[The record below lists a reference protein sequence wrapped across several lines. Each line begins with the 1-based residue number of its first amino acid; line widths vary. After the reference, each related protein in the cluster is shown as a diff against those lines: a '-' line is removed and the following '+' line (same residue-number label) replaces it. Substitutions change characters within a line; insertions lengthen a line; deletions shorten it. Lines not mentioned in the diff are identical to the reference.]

1 MKKIYKIVRAILV
14 TLLALAFLVPVSAY
28 VLLSLP
34 GVQRGICHRVERELT
49 TLLDMRVN
57 VNAVAISP
65 FNRVTLHHIAVQ
77 DSLGDTAIAVD
88 RVGAG
93 INLFDFFVKRRIV
106 LNYAEVLGLDARI
119 KRDSAGTPLN
129 IQPLITAL
137 APKDKNKPPTQFN
150 IAIRTVVIRNCS
162 VSYDVLSAPRKEK
175 GIDPNHLSISRL
187 RADVNLPQLKNDDF
201 IIDLRRLALSERSG
215 LQLTDLN
222 GLFHIT
228 SGGVD
233 VSGLELRLPRTQ
245 LSFSDIA
252 VRYKSTE
259 WLSKNWP
266 TIPLNLELQQGSHIN
281 PADMAWAVPM
291 LENLDFNADISLHVE
306 GTPRHFEMKRL
317 ELMCQKPMFDLKT
330 HGTVTGIGQMEKE
343 IEADIPD
350 LTLTTSA
357 PELTATI
364 TTVKP
369 LGSKVTD
376 MANALGIMKLTAEAH
391 GTPSRAN
398 VAATLTTSPGTIN
411 MEVEMN
417 RSKAKVTAFKGNL
430 EIKDFQAATMLQP
443 FGGAA
448 AQTGNVDM
456 QAKFD
461 IALQNGMP
469 KGSVEAFLNNITYRG
484 HTYQDITADVEI
496 DGTKYSGNIESD
508 TPGLDL
514 YAYGE
519 FDANKTL
526 KSLRMELDIDD
537 INLANLG
544 ALPKYEGYSL
554 SASGTA
560 QLCGTSVDDIA
571 GEVALRNIDFLND
584 QGHGIAID
592 SIMAISVV
600 HADAPDT
607 ITVHSP
613 ILTAQMNGEYKLST
627 LVKSVKAMIAKE
639 FPALFPHEAAY
650 NVYAPELAVNNFDY
664 KITLLDTDPIAQLVK
679 LPVSVIYPIEIN
691 GNVSTIGRKL
701 SLNVDAPYLQQKDKL
716 IENTSVRFDFS
727 GDSMSTAPATLWC
740 TTQMPTKKGDMI
752 LSLNANGGNDRLDT
766 QMMWNVRRE
775 RTFKGNVNLT
785 AEFSRPDTVPNGG
798 IATTLHINPGNVV
811 FNDTAWHIS
820 PARIDIYGKRAE
832 IKDFRVGH
840 DGQYITASGIAS
852 TNPTDTVLLNL
863 DDVNLD
869 YVFETLGIEAA
880 MFGGNATGRFYATD
894 LFTKLPRAYTPDLH
908 VKRFSYNGTVLGDT
922 HIRSEWVP
930 ETKTITLKADV
941 TEESGKHSYVDGRIL
956 PTCDSLD
963 FHFKADKLPIGF
975 LRPFMSA
982 FADNISGYASGEA
995 RLWGTFKLIDM
1006 VGDVYGEDVSLKLG
1020 FTNTTYTT
1028 SGKVSLTPGRIDLR
1042 NLTLHDIYGNTAQL
1056 NGWLKHE
1063 FFKSPSFNFSITDAS
1078 NMLVYDVPENTETN
1092 WFGTIYG
1099 NGSASVTGRPGIVN
1113 IGVNMRTAPKSTFT
1127 FVLSDVK
1134 VANDYTFITF
1144 RDKDQAR
1151 KDSIANHGYDA
1162 VVKQLKKRI
1171 AQSVEQSAPT
1181 IYNMNISVDVT
1192 PQAEVILVMDPVGG
1206 DKIRAFGQGNLRMSY
1221 NSANEDLHMYGT
1233 YTLDRGSYNFTL
1245 QDIIIKPFTI
1255 REGSSIV
1262 FHGDPYAAQLD
1273 IKASYNVNA
1282 NLSDL
1287 DESFL
1292 EDKDLNRTSVPVHA
1306 MLLVTGDMRQPDI
1319 NFDLEFPTL
1328 TSDVVRKVRS
1338 IISTDE
1344 MMNRQII
1351 YLLALNRFYTPDYV
1365 SATKGNELVSVASS
1379 TLSSQLGNIL
1389 GQLSDNWN
1397 IAPNLRSDRGDF
1409 SDVQFDVALS
1419 SHLLNNRLLL
1429 NGNLG
1434 YRDNTLNNNSF
1445 IGDFDIEYLLN
1456 RSGSIRLKAYNR
1468 YNDQNYYVKSALTT
1482 QGVGVVFK
1490 RDFDDILSF
1499 LKPIRRWLTRKK
1511 TQTADTTKTTP
1522 AEPQEPAPTTA
1533 E

>member
-1 MKKIYKIVRAILV
+1 MV

-34 GVQRGICHRVERELT
+34 AVQRGICHRAERELT
-49 TLLDMRVN
+49 SLLDMHVS

-77 DSLGDTAIAVD
+77 DSLGDTAIAVS
-88 RVGAG
+88 RLGAG

-106 LNYAEVLGLDARI
+106 LNYAEIIGLDARV
-119 KRDSAGTPLN
+119 KRDTIGAPLN
-129 IQPLITAL
+129 IQPLINAL

-150 IAIRTVVIRNCS
+150 LAIRTVVIRNCS
-162 VSYDVLSAPRKEK
+162 ASYDVLSAPHRDK
-175 GIDPNHLSISRL
+175 GFDPNHISVHRF

-201 IIDLRRLALSERSG
+201 IIDLRRLALSEQSG
-215 LQLTDLN
+215 LQLTDLS
-222 GLFHIT
+222 GLFHVT
-228 SGGVD
+228 PTGVEAKGLD
-233 VSGLELRLPRTQ
+233 VQLPRTQ
-245 LSFSDIA
+245 LSFGDIA
-252 VRYKSTE
+252 VKYQSAQ
-259 WLSKNWP
+259 WLSKNWQ
-266 TIPLNLELQQGSHIN
+266 TIPINLELLEGSHIN
-281 PADMAWAVPM
+281 PADMAWIAP
-291 LENLDFNADISLHVE
+291 LLSNLDFNADLNMHID
-306 GTPRHFEMKRL
+306 GTAQHLNLKRL
-317 ELMCQKPMFDLKT
+317 EIASHKPQLEIKVQ
-330 HGTVTGIGQMEKE
+330 GTVSGIGQKDHEPE
-343 IEADIPD
+343 IDIPD
-350 LTLTTSA
+350 LTLTASA
-357 PELTATI
+357 PELVATI
-364 TTVKP
+364 ASVANIS
-369 LGSKVTD
+369 SKAMD
-376 MANALGIMKLTAEAH
+376 MASTLGNVRLTAEAY
-391 GTPSRAN
+391 GTTSRAN
-398 VAATLTTSPGTIN
+398 ASATLTTDPGTVD
-411 MEVEMN
+411 MDVEMN
-417 RSKAKVTAFKGNL
+417 RGNARSTILKGNIGIH
-430 EIKDFQAATMLQP
+430 EFQAGTVLQP
-443 FGGAA
+443 LGGAA
-448 AQTGNVDM
+448 AQVGNVDM
-456 QAKFD
+456 TTDFNV
-461 IALQNGMP
+461 ALQNRQA
-469 KGSVEAFLNNITYRG
+469 KGTIETLINNVEYRG
-484 HTYQDITADVEI
+484 NSYQNIAANVEI
-496 DGTKYSGNIESD
+496 DGNSYAGNIESD

-514 YAYGE
+514 YVQGKYEVTNA
-519 FDANKTL
+519 L

-537 INLANLG
+537 VDLASLG
-544 ALPKYEGYSL
+544 APSKYEGYSL

-560 QLCGTSVDDIA
+560 ELFGTSIDDIA
-571 GEVALRNIDFLND
+571 GEVALRNVDFLNH

-592 SIMAISVV
+592 SIMALSTV
-600 HADAPDT
+600 HPDAPDT
-607 ITVHSP
+607 ITVESP
-613 ILTAQMNGEYKLST
+613 VLTAQIHGEYRLST

-639 FPALFPHEAAY
+639 FPALFPTEASY
-650 NVYAPELAVNNFDY
+650 DVYAPELAVNNFEY
-664 KITLLDTDPIAQLVK
+664 KVSLIDTDPISQLVK
-679 LPVSVIYPIEIN
+679 LPLSVIYPIEIN
-691 GNVSTIGRKL
+691 GMVSTLARKL
-701 SLNVDAPYLQQKDKL
+701 TLNVDAPYLQQKDKL
-716 IENTSVRFDFS
+716 IENTSLRFDLS
-727 GDSMSTAPATLWC
+727 GDSLSLSPATLWC
-740 TTQMPTKKGDMI
+740 TTQMPTKKGDMT
-752 LSLNANGGNDRLDT
+752 LSLNAHGGNDRLDT
-766 QMMWNVRRE
+766 QLLWNVKRE
-775 RTFKGNVNLT
+775 RTFKGDVNLT
-785 AEFSRPDTVPNGG
+785 AAFSRPDSVPNGG
-798 IATTLHINPGNVV
+798 IATSLLINPGSVV

-820 PARIDIYGKRAE
+820 PATINIYGKRAE

-852 TNPTDTVLLNL
+852 TNPADTVLLNL
-863 DDVNLD
+863 EDVNLD

-894 LFTKLPRAYTPDLH
+894 LFTNLPRAYTPDLH
-908 VKRFSYNGTVLGDT
+908 VRRFSYNGTVLGDT
-922 HIRSEWVP
+922 HIQSEWVP
-930 ETKTITLKADV
+930 ETKTVTLKADV
-941 TEESGKHSYVDGRIL
+941 TEESGRHSYVDGRIL

-975 LRPFMSA
+975 LKPFMSA
-982 FADNISGYASGEA
+982 FADNISGYATGEA

-1042 NLTLHDIYGNTAQL
+1042 NLPLHDIYGNTATL

-1063 FFKSPSFNFSITDAS
+1063 FFKNPSFDFSITNAS

-1099 NGSASVTGRPGIVN
+1099 NGSASVTGRPGLVN
-1113 IGVNMRTAPKSTFT
+1113 IAVNMNTAPKSTFT
-1127 FVLSDVK
+1127 FVLSDAK

-1144 RDKDQAR
+1144 RDKDRAR
-1151 KDSIANHGYDA
+1151 KDSIAAQGRDA
-1162 VVKQLKKRI
+1162 VVKQLKERI

-1181 IYNMNISVDVT
+1181 IYTMNISVDVT

-1206 DKIRAFGQGNLRMSY
+1206 DKIRAFGKGNLRMSY

-1434 YRDNTLNNNSF
+1434 YRDNSLNNNSF

-1456 RSGSIRLKAYNR
+1456 RSGTIRLKAYNR

-1482 QGVGVVFK
+1482 QGVGIVFK
-1490 RDFDDILSF
+1490 RDFDNIFSF
-1499 LKPIRRWLTRKK
+1499 LRPIRRFLSRKK
-1511 TQTADTTKTTP
+1511 AEKPDTTQTTP
-1522 AEPQEPAPTTA
+1522 ADTPVIPVTEE
-1533 E
+1533 

>member
-1 MKKIYKIVRAILV
+1 MKKIYKIIRAILV

-34 GVQRGICHRVERELT
+34 GVQRDICNRVERELT
-49 TLLDMRVN
+49 TLLDMRVS

-77 DSLGDTAIAVD
+77 DSLGDTAIAVS
-88 RVGAG
+88 RLGTG

-106 LNYAEVLGLDARI
+106 LNYAEIIGLDARV
-119 KRDSAGTPLN
+119 KRDSIGAPLN
-129 IQPLITAL
+129 IQPLIDAL
-137 APKDKNKPPTQFN
+137 APKDKTKPPTQFN
-150 IAIRTVVIRNCS
+150 LAIRTVVIRNCS
-162 VSYDVLSAPRKEK
+162 ASYDVLSEPLRESGFDA
-175 GIDPNHLSISRL
+175 NHVSVHRF
-187 RADVNLPQLKNDDF
+187 RADMNLPQIKNDDF
-201 IIDLRRLALSERSG
+201 IIDLRRLAFSERSG
-215 LQLTDLN
+215 LQLTDLS

-228 SGGVD
+228 ATGVEAK
-233 VSGLELRLPRTQ
+233 GLDLQLPRTQ
-245 LSFSDIA
+245 LSFGDLA
-252 VRYKSTE
+252 VKYESTQ
-259 WLSKNWP
+259 WLSKNWH
-266 TIPLNLELQQGSHIN
+266 TIPVNLELMDGSHIN
-281 PADMAWAVPM
+281 PADMAWLVPV
-291 LENLDFNADISLHVE
+291 LGNLDFNADIRMHID
-306 GTPRHFEMKRL
+306 GTPRHLNLKQFEIACRKPQL
-317 ELMCQKPMFDLKT
+317 EIAA
-330 HGTVTGIGQMEKE
+330 HGTVSGLAQKDHEPE
-343 IEADIPD
+343 INIPE
-350 LTLTTSA
+350 LSITTSA
-357 PELTATI
+357 PEMVATIASVTKMSAKAVEMASTLGIVELTA
-364 TTVKP
+364 KA
-369 LGSKVTD
+369 S
-376 MANALGIMKLTAEAH
+376 
-391 GTPSRAN
+391 GTPSHASASASL
-398 VAATLTTSPGTIN
+398 VSDPGSVD
-411 MEVEMN
+411 MEVEMTRN
-417 RSKAKVTAFKGNL
+417 NTKRTILKGAV
-430 EIKDFQAATMLQP
+430 EIHELQAGTLLQP
-443 FGGAA
+443 LGGAA
-448 AQTGNVDM
+448 AQVGSVDL
-456 QAKFD
+456 ATDFD
-461 IALQNGMP
+461 ISLQNRTP
-469 KGSVEAFLNNITYRG
+469 KGSIAATINSVEYRG
-484 HTYQDITADVEI
+484 NTYSDIVANVEI
-496 DGTKYSGNIESD
+496 DGSRYSGNLESD

-514 YAYGE
+514 YVQGE
-519 FDANKTL
+519 YEVNKAL
-526 KSLRMELDIDD
+526 KSLRLELDLDD
-537 INLANLG
+537 VDLASLG

-560 QLCGTSVDDIA
+560 ELFGSSIDDIA
-571 GEVALRNIDFLND
+571 GEVALRNVDFLNN

-592 SIMAISVV
+592 SIMALSVV
-600 HADAPDT
+600 HPAAPDT
-607 ITVHSP
+607 ITVSSP
-613 ILTAQMNGEYKLST
+613 ILTAQINGEYKLST
-627 LVKSVKAMIAKE
+627 LIKSVKAMIAKE
-639 FPALFPHEAAY
+639 FPALFPTEASY
-650 NVYAPELAVNNFDY
+650 DVYAPELAVNNFEY
-664 KITLLDTDPIAQLVK
+664 KVSLIDTDPISQLVK
-679 LPVSVIYPIEIN
+679 LPVSVIYPVEIN
-691 GNVSTIGRKL
+691 GSVSTLARKL
-701 SLNVDAPYLQQKDKL
+701 TLNVDAPYLQQKDKL

-727 GDSMSTAPATLWC
+727 GDSLSVSPATLWC
-740 TTQMPTKKGDMI
+740 TTQMPTKKGDMT
-752 LSLNANGGNDRLDT
+752 LSLNAHGGHDRLDT
-766 QMMWNVRRE
+766 QLLWNVKRE
-775 RTFKGNVNLT
+775 RTFKGDVNLT
-785 AEFSRPDTVPNGG
+785 AAFSRPDSVPGGG
-798 IATTLHINPGNVV
+798 IATALLINPGNVV
-811 FNDTAWHIS
+811 FNDTVWHIS
-820 PARIDIYGKRAE
+820 PATVNIYGKRAE

-852 TNPTDTVLLNL
+852 TNPADTVLLNL
-863 DDVNLD
+863 EDVNLD

-894 LFTKLPRAYTPDLH
+894 LFTNLPRAYTPDLH
-908 VKRFSYNGTVLGDT
+908 VRRFSYNGTVLGDT

-930 ETKTITLKADV
+930 ETKTVTLKADV
-941 TEESGKHSYVDGRIL
+941 TEESGRHSYVDGRIL

-982 FADNISGYASGEA
+982 FADNISGYATGEA

-1042 NLTLHDIYGNTAQL
+1042 NLPLHDIYGNTATL

-1063 FFKSPSFNFSITDAS
+1063 FFKNPSFDFAITNAS
-1078 NMLVYDVPENTETN
+1078 NMLVYDVPENTDTN

-1113 IGVNMRTAPKSTFT
+1113 IGVNMSTAPKSTFT
-1127 FVLSDVK
+1127 FVLSDAK

-1144 RDKDQAR
+1144 RDKDRAR
-1151 KDSIANHGYDA
+1151 KDSIAASGRDA
-1162 VVKQLKKRI
+1162 VVKQLKERI

-1181 IYNMNISVDVT
+1181 IYTMNISVDVT

-1206 DKIRAFGQGNLRMSY
+1206 DKIRAFGKGNLRMSY

-1319 NFDLEFPTL
+1319 NFDLEFPTM
-1328 TSDVVRKVRS
+1328 TSDVVRKVKS

-1434 YRDNTLNNNSF
+1434 YRDNSLNNNSF

-1456 RSGSIRLKAYNR
+1456 RSGTIRLKAYNR

-1482 QGVGVVFK
+1482 QGVGIVFK
-1490 RDFDDILSF
+1490 RDFDNVFSF
-1499 LKPIRRWLTRKK
+1499 LRPVRRFLLRKK
-1511 TQTADTTKTTP
+1511 VEKADTTQTATP
-1522 AEPQEPAPTTA
+1522 ADTNY
-1533 E
+1533 